1 MAALEILYYGR
12 LRDQIG
18 LDREEVDLP
27 SHVLT
32 VDDLLAWLR
41 EGGEPHASALA
52 DAAGMRASVG
62 GEWAERRDSLFG
74 AVEVALFP
82 PVGVL

>member
-12 LRDQIG
+12 FRDEIG
-18 LDREEVDLP
+18 LDREQVDLP

-32 VDDLLAWLR
+32 VEDLIAWLR
-41 EGGEPHASALA
+41 DRGDPHSAALDEP
-52 DAAGMRASVG
+52 AAIRAAVA
-62 GEWAERRDSLFG
+62 GEWAERGDSVFG

-82 PVGVL
+82 PVGVF

>member
-12 LRDQIG
+12 FRDDIG
-18 LDREEVDLP
+18 RDREHVDLP

-32 VDDLLAWLR
+32 VEDLLAWLR
-41 EGGEPHASALA
+41 DRGEPHASALA
-52 DAAGMRASVG
+52 RSEDFRAAIA
-62 GEWAERRDSLFG
+62 GEWAERGDSLFG